1 MTKRVDNINVEL
13 FQKEQELK
21 QTRIKYDLLEKSYNE
36 TRNLLEDE
44 IDSLKEQNELLKG
57 QCETL
62 QSNLRH

>member
-1 MTKRVDNINVEL
+1 LTKRVDNINVEL

-44 IDSLKEQNELLKG
+44 IDSLKDQNELLKG
-57 QCETL
+57 
-62 QSNLRH
+62 